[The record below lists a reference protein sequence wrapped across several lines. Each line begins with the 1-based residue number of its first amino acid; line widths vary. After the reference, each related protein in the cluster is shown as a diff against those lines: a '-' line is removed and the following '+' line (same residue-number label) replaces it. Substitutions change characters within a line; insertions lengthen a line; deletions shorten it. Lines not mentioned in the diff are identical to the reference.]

1 MNVSSE
7 TAVQRCSS
15 KEVFFKRGVLKCFA
29 IFTGK
34 VPVLE
39 SLFHKI
45 AGLKICN
52 FIKKRLQHRRLQHKC
67 FLVNIAKLLRTAFI
81 EHLLVAASGFIIE
94 I

>member
-1 MNVSSE
+1 MMNVSSE

-52 FIKKRLQHRRLQHKC
+52 FIKKRLQHRC